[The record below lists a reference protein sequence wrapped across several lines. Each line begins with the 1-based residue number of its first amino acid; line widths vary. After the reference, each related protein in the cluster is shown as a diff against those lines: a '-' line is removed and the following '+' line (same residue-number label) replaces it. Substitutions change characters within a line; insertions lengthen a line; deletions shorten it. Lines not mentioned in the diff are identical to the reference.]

1 MTAAAENK
9 SPGTEPYLRR
19 HGEDAVW
26 FMGALFTFLADGD
39 DTEGRFALIETVGR
53 QGLEVPPH
61 THEREDEA
69 YYVVEGEMRFLVGGR
84 PFEVGPGDFVY
95 LPREIEHSWKIE
107 SPTAKTLVFIAPAGL
122 EAGFKEM
129 SEPAQTPSLPPE
141 SEEPPDIERML
152 AVFGALGVRFAPP
165 PSER

>member
-1 MTAAAENK
+1 MTAVESKA
-9 SPGTEPYLRR
+9 PGAQPYLRR

-84 PFEVGPGDFVY
+84 SFEVGPGDFVY
-95 LPREIEHSWKIE
+95 LPRNIEHSWKIKT
-107 SPTAKTLVFIAPAGL
+107 PTAKTLVLIAPAGL

-129 SEPAQTPSLPPE
+129 SKPAETPTLPPGP
-141 SEEPPDIERML
+141 EEPPDIERML
-152 AVFGALGVRFAPP
+152 AVFGALGVRFALP